1 MRTELYGHSHRD
13 KCIGIH
19 RAEIDNERKRGSL
32 LGAWMGTVGVID
44 ARDSDGGIWH
54 GPLSLVLGQV
64 RLGST

>member
-1 MRTELYGHSHRD
+1 MLSG
-13 KCIGIH
+13 
-19 RAEIDNERKRGSL
+19 AL

-54 GPLSLVLGQV
+54 GPLSLVLGPV